1 MADLIKVSILGTM
14 PSGEVWSVNP
24 VFRLNPPMIP
34 TDVQMVNIA
43 EAINLLTVPSGLK
56 LTMSSGTIVTGCR
69 VEARSAAGVLD
80 KVAEGARSVPAV
92 GTGASPHPFQSAIV
106 LTLLSPTASARG
118 RGRLYWPATGVALTA
133 STLRI
138 AGGDLSSIAVA
149 AESYLVQI
157 QSALSTVLSH
167 DVALCVWSRVSSIT
181 HAVQKIRVGDVVDTQ
196 RRRRDSL
203 VESKYLMDYSGA

>member
-1 MADLIKVSILGTM
+1 
-14 PSGEVWSVNP
+14 
-24 VFRLNPPMIP
+24 
-34 TDVQMVNIA
+34 
-43 EAINLLTVPSGLK
+43 
-56 LTMSSGTIVTGCR
+56 
-69 VEARSAAGVLD
+69 
-80 KVAEGARSVPAV
+80 VAEGARSVPAV